1 MEANMDIQIICI
13 VGLGYI
19 GLPSAA
25 LLASRGQ
32 RVIGCDIQP
41 HIVDTIN
48 AGLVHLLEPELDSL
62 VKEVVDSG
70 KLTAQ
75 LEIPK
80 ADVYVITVPTPVTED
95 HQPDISYV
103 KAAVE
108 SIAPQ
113 LEKGNLL
120 ILESTSPVGTTE
132 QAGQWIRALRPDLN
146 DLTDLLDIYLAYCP
160 ERVMPGKIIRELIE
174 NDRVVGGVNKISTE
188 KAITFYKLFV
198 KGDCI
203 ATTARVAEMTKLT
216 ENAFRDVNIAFA
228 NELSMICDHQNIDVW
243 ELINLANRHPRVKIL
258 QPGPGVGGHCIAVDP
273 WFIVSSSPNQTKLI
287 RQARE
292 VNDHKARYELE
303 KILKI
308 TRKIENPI
316 IACLGITFKKDVD
329 DLRESPALMIVNQLA
344 EKTSGKIM
352 IVEPHIKILPKTLL
366 ENKNVILASL
376 ENALSMANIVVLLVA
391 HSAFAKEKIIEL
403 SIGKIIDTVG
413 LIGKKYETNITVA

>member
-1 MEANMDIQIICI
+1 MDIQTICI

-48 AGLVHLLEPELDSL
+48 AGLVHLLEPELDML
-62 VKEVVDSG
+62 VKGAVNSG

-75 LEIPK
+75 LTIPK

-108 SIAPQ
+108 SIAPCLQ
-113 LEKGNLL
+113 AGNLL
-120 ILESTSPVGTTE
+120 IIESTSPVGTTE
-132 QAGQWIRALRPDLN
+132 QAGCWIKALRPDLN
-146 DLTDLLDIYLAYCP
+146 DLSGIYLAYCP
-160 ERVMPGKIIRELIE
+160 ERVMPGQIIRELVD
-174 NDRVVGGVNKISTE
+174 NDRVVGGVNKLSTE
-188 KAITFYKLFV
+188 KAIAFYKLFV

-203 ATTARVAEMTKLT
+203 ATTARTAEMTKLT

-228 NELSMICDHQNIDVW
+228 NELSMICDHQDIDVC
-243 ELINLANRHPRVKIL
+243 ELIALANRHPRVKIL

-273 WFIVSSSPNQTKLI
+273 WFIVASSPNQAKLI

-292 VNDHKARYELE
+292 VNDYKARYVLQ
-303 KILKI
+303 KVLKAAS
-308 TRKIENPI
+308 KIENPI

-352 IVEPHIKILPKTLL
+352 IVEPHIKSLPKSLL
-366 ENKNVILASL
+366 ENKNVILSSF
-376 ENALSMANIVVLLVA
+376 ENALSLADIVVLLVA
-391 HSAFAKEKIIEL
+391 HSAFTPGKVIAL
-403 SIGKIIDTVG
+403 SVGEIIDTVG
-413 LIGKKYETNITVA
+413 LMGKKI